1 MTIVVGDGLQGYAPN
16 APYHRIIATGS
27 AASIPSAWIE
37 QLAPGGLLIVNL
49 QRPLLNV
56 ILLIKKQDK
65 TMSGQVTR
73 CRGMF
78 MKLHDGERVEP
89 AKRPRGLINPV
100 IERLTAGSFC
110 PKNLFNTDFAFF
122 LQCHLPA
129 AMAYRMTKGQEQ
141 FSYLYDQSTERVI
154 RFDTEVVRG
163 SHDLWQQ
170 LCSIALAFQRLGQP
184 GRFEYIFQ
192 ITDDG
197 RQVFRLGEHCWQML

>member
-1 MTIVVGDGLQGYAPN
+1 
-16 APYHRIIATGS
+16 
-27 AASIPSAWIE
+27 
-37 QLAPGGLLIVNL
+37 
-49 QRPLLNV
+49 
-56 ILLIKKQDK
+56 
-65 TMSGQVTR
+65 
-73 CRGMF
+73 